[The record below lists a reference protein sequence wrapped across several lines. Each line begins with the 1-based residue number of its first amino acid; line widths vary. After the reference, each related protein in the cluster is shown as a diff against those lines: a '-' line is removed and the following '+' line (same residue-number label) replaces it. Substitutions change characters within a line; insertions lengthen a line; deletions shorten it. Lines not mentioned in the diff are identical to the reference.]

1 MSSDGLVVRTSGQQ
15 QYAAAERARTALNSG
30 LRDWSA
36 QRDVL
41 GADELGANPFRR
53 VPRGWPDVTAARLV
67 IEAEHAAVLD
77 AAGARAEVSRL
88 WWSGIAKLLGAAV
101 SVGIPLALLVSLVV
115 GE

>member
-1 MSSDGLVVRTSGQQ
+1 MSSDELVVRSAVQQ
-15 QYAAAERARTALNSG
+15 QYASAERARTTLNSG

-36 QRDVL
+36 QRDSL
-41 GADELGANPFRR
+41 GADELGDNPFRR

-67 IEAEHAAVLD
+67 IEAEQAAVLD
-77 AAGARAEVSRL
+77 AADARAEVSRL

-101 SVGIPLALLVSLVV
+101 SVGIPFALVVALVV